1 VEKLATKRKMM
12 KNLEISGTSSSNSF
26 VVLNCIDDDILIQT
40 ASELDIKLVEHDVGS
55 KIIISTM
62 KAEEKLSANIAEAS
76 YLAHLESLKHKECVK
91 DDDGLDLAII
101 DNSHRDY
108 QDPSNQARDGAK
120 KRAEGV
126 QNQEEKMKFMFWN
139 VRGLGKPPRRQ
150 VRELIEEERLDG
162 IGLQET
168 IKVDFTNREL
178 MEIAGSSQ
186 FRWIWQ
192 GARGQSGGILV
203 GASS

>member
-12 KNLEISGTSSSNSF
+12 KNLEISSTSSSNSF

-40 ASELDIKLVEHDVGS
+40 TSELDIKVAEDDVGS
-55 KIIISTM
+55 KIIISAM

-108 QDPSNQARDGAK
+108 QDPSNQSRDGAK

-126 QNQEEKMKFMFWN
+126 QNQEEKLKFMFWN
-139 VRGLGKPPRRQ
+139 VR
-150 VRELIEEERLDG
+150 VWE
-162 IGLQET
+162 
-168 IKVDFTNREL
+168 
-178 MEIAGSSQ
+178 SQ
-186 FRWIWQ
+186 Q
-192 GARGQSGGILV
+192 GGDR
-203 GASS
+203 